1 MTKPREPSEWVK
13 AGIGALMILLTSL
26 IIGLTVMV
34 INVVKDNAVRDIRIE
49 KVEENQKYV
58 IKSLDKNTD
67 AINDLRVVLERKKNE
82 N

>member
-1 MTKPREPSEWVK
+1 MTKREPAEWVK
-13 AGIGALMILLTSL
+13 ALIGALMILLTSL

-34 INVVKDNAVRDIRIE
+34 VNVIKDNAVRDIRIE

-67 AINDLRVVLERKKNE
+67 AINDLRVVLERKKDE
-82 N
+82 D